1 LKKKQKTMTLILNPS
16 CMKKEQTIFT
26 LTEGNLSNIDAIAA
40 LSDKVLKL
48 TKEIE
53 MLKKSMIAPT
63 SLSPYKSIIAIVMLM
78 FVE

>member
-1 LKKKQKTMTLILNPS
+1 
-16 CMKKEQTIFT
+16 

-63 SLSPYKSIIAIVMLM
+63 SLSAYKSIIAIVMLM